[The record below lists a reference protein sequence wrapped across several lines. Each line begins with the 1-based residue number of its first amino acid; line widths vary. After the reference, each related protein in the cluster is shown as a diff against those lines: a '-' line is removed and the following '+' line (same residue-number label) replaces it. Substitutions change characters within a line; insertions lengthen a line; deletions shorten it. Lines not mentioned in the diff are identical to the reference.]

1 LAWMPAL
8 WVKAQK
14 PVMGLLN
21 GVLISTASATKSS
34 IWTGQRGFG
43 LSIDGATH
51 LLEHVE
57 LVLALDVL
65 GAGHDHAG
73 EKTAKGRDTVT
84 LTNCT
89 QSVTAQR
96 KTGLKVDLLPRTL
109 VSMWV
114 APASRAQ

>member
-1 LAWMPAL
+1 M
-8 WVKAQK
+8 
-14 PVMGLLN
+14 
-21 GVLISTASATKSS
+21 
-34 IWTGQRGFG
+34 
-43 LSIDGATH
+43 TH

-73 EKTAKGRDTVT
+73 EKTAKRRDTVT

-89 QSVTAQR
+89 ESATAHY
-96 KTGLKVDLLPRTL
+96 KLSLEVNLLPRTL